1 VTFVTDGVQSKPYST
16 GQRRADRPAVFDF
29 GALRHTTSR
38 TTEMSRFNMMGAA
51 SAVFGRLSAARQRRR
66 TMRILENLPD
76 HIRKDIGW
84 STDRRM
90 PPAPLA
96 N

>member
-1 VTFVTDGVQSKPYST
+1 
-16 GQRRADRPAVFDF
+16 
-29 GALRHTTSR
+29 
-38 TTEMSRFNMMGAA
+38 MSRFSMMEAA
-51 SAVFGRLSAARQRRR
+51 SAAFGRITAARQRRR
-66 TMRILENLPD
+66 TMRILDNLPD

-90 PPAPLA
+90 APTYVG

>member
-1 VTFVTDGVQSKPYST
+1 
-16 GQRRADRPAVFDF
+16 
-29 GALRHTTSR
+29 
-38 TTEMSRFNMMGAA
+38 MSRFNMMGAA

-66 TMRILENLPD
+66 TMRILESLPD

-90 PPAPLA
+90 APTPLA

>member
-1 VTFVTDGVQSKPYST
+1 
-16 GQRRADRPAVFDF
+16 
-29 GALRHTTSR
+29 
-38 TTEMSRFNMMGAA
+38 
-51 SAVFGRLSAARQRRR
+51 
-66 TMRILENLPD
+66 MRIVDSLPE

-90 PPAPLA
+90 APVPLA

>member
-1 VTFVTDGVQSKPYST
+1 
-16 GQRRADRPAVFDF
+16 
-29 GALRHTTSR
+29 
-38 TTEMSRFNMMGAA
+38 MSRVNMIGAA
-51 SAVFGRLSAARQRRR
+51 AAVFGRITAARQRRR
-66 TMRILENLPD
+66 TLRILDSLPD

>member
-1 VTFVTDGVQSKPYST
+1 
-16 GQRRADRPAVFDF
+16 
-29 GALRHTTSR
+29 
-38 TTEMSRFNMMGAA
+38 MMGAA
-51 SAVFGRLSAARQRRR
+51 SAVFSRMTAARQRRR
-66 TMRILENLPD
+66 TMRILDNLPD

-90 PPAPLA
+90 APTPLA